1 MNGRT
6 AAVALLFGFSVAP
19 SRAAEEAVTAQ
30 AELLWESSARAK
42 VGIQV
47 QVVELWD
54 ALYELKRGGAQII
67 TRKAVLASESSADQ
81 VSMLTRE
88 KLYVAMG
95 TRNNLPDSLS
105 LLICELNAQ
114 RCTVRQEGSKK
125 PLARWAKLANVEID
139 VPDLRLEQ
147 VPQVQT
153 YEKRRGDRISTIV
166 TKERLGCVVFDAE
179 CEARVR
185 HLNPDQSKLR
195 VEARGTILVPA
206 VGYTARMPLTA
217 QVAQDIAKGN
227 IVQKYGVT
235 QKAAEAFIS
244 NAIAAPPPAI
254 KIQKFTEPIPA
265 GSTTLSSVLKLIKY
279 KPIAWGPNSFL
290 SIGLVDSKP
299 DLEHCA
305 LNLQPI
311 IAGARIFEFDNKV
324 RRPIKSRARTATP
337 CGRFSSLPVAD
348 DEHGTHLLGLW
359 FASKNSPS
367 GEGMLPSSD
376 RVFLGIGTF
385 VYGVMQRHGE
395 YARIGRIVESMGTDV
410 GVINLSWGIPAS
422 VPLEDVGPLTPRT
435 DNVGIAI
442 SRLGALEPSPVLFVA
457 AAGNN
462 LRPLNAGACDLTPVC
477 PEGRANVLTVTALD
491 NSADDPDVAGNYG
504 RPVDIGVP
512 AVNVMS
518 TLRNDLIGK
527 GTGSS
532 QAAAVA
538 SASAAMLM
546 MGRGLYADQ
555 ARNRLIYTSDL
566 TSKLQAGEGK
576 LFGGRLNFERAA
588 ATSTAQIAFDAKA
601 RPANVLFGGS
611 VEPTVRVIV
620 GSDTARIEEIRT
632 SNIRRLVRKA
642 GRDPNRTHTIFYVD
656 VKTRRLARL
665 DGALDASSRAISV
678 TVSYLDGRPK
688 AERKLGD
695 VVDYT
700 SAVPRRLD

>member
-1 MNGRT
+1 MKGRA
-6 AAVALLFGFSVAP
+6 AAVALLIWFNLAP
-19 SRAAEEAVTAQ
+19 SRAAEEVATERP
-30 AELLWESSARAK
+30 ELLWESSARAK
-42 VGIQV
+42 VGVQV

-67 TRKAVLASESSADQ
+67 SRKAVLASESSANQ
-81 VSMLTRE
+81 VAMLTRE
-88 KLYVAMG
+88 QLYVGMG
-95 TRNNLPDSLS
+95 TRKNLPDSLF
-105 LLICELNAQ
+105 LLICELNPD
-114 RCTVRQEGSKK
+114 RCTVLNERSKK
-125 PLARWAKLANVEID
+125 PLARWAKLSNVKID

-147 VPQVQT
+147 VLQVQT
-153 YEKRRGDRISTIV
+153 YDKRTGDRISTIV
-166 TKERLGCVVFDAE
+166 TKERSGCVVFDAA

-185 HLNPDQSKLR
+185 HLNPDQSKLK
-195 VEARGTILVPA
+195 VEAHGLILVPA
-206 VGYTARMPLTA
+206 LGYTARMPLTT

-244 NAIAAPPPAI
+244 NALAAPPATV
-254 KIQKFTEPIPA
+254 KIQKFSEPFPS
-265 GSTTLSSVLKLIKY
+265 GSTTLASVLKLIKY
-279 KPIAWGPNSFL
+279 KPIAWGPSSFL

-311 IAGARIFEFDNKV
+311 ISGARIFEFDSKV
-324 RRPIKSRARTATP
+324 RRPIKSHTRTATP
-337 CGRFSSLPVAD
+337 CGRFSSLPVAA

-359 FASKNSPS
+359 FANKNSPS

-376 RVFLGIGTF
+376 RVFLGVGSF
-385 VYGVMQRHGE
+385 VYGVMQKHGE
-395 YARIGRIVESMGTDV
+395 YARIGRIVESMAIDV

-422 VPLEDVGPLTPRT
+422 IPLEDVGPLTPKT

-442 SRLGALEPSPVLFVA
+442 SRLGASEPYPVLFVA
-457 AAGNN
+457 AAGNDR
-462 LRPLNAGACDLTPVC
+462 RPLNAGACDLTPVC

-491 NSADDPDVAGNYG
+491 NSPDDPDVAGNYG

-527 GTGSS
+527 DSGSS
-532 QAAAVA
+532 QAAAIA

-555 ARNRLIYTSDL
+555 ARNRLVYTSDL
-566 TSKLQAGEGK
+566 TLKLQAGEGK

-588 ATSTAQIAFDAKA
+588 TTSTAQIAFDATA
-601 RPANVLFGGS
+601 RPANVLFGRG

-632 SNIRRLVRKA
+632 SNLRRLVRKA
-642 GRDPNRTHTIFYVD
+642 GGDPNRTHTIFYVD

-665 DGALDASSRAISV
+665 DGALDAPSRAISV
-678 TVSYLDGRPK
+678 TASYLDRRPK

-700 SAVPRRLD
+700 SAVPRRVD